1 MSPNED
7 VSSKLSALL
16 SQVDDATRTNELSKA
31 AALLREASQLAPQDE
46 DIKRRWVSL
55 QQREAGNS
63 ESLTTIR
70 TYVESR
76 EEDARKNAIQALSKK
91 QLTAVEASE
100 AFDLLLGSSSGLP
113 SLDEVL
119 STLLSR
125 QIEVRRLVAKKIT
138 TSATEAFEQLS
149 PCGDESFRA
158 FTGLLF
164 DKSLW
169 PTKDAQETAQQDLFR
184 LCIASLIDAGVERPD
199 RLMKAVARQL
209 AVQPENVVSLID
221 DDVFDIVLSELD
233 IRHDNS
239 LRSQAMVAMSRLLE
253 VSKEDGEK
261 LFANFVTNHVGKKTN
276 DDLIMAF
283 SAASSVFPVLPAVA
297 SRLFLTE
304 GFVQGLIPHLERNS
318 EAAASG
324 KKKSKSLEQAALELL
339 SAACV
344 DKSCR
349 ELIRKH
355 CSEWLLSV
363 SEERNGVQEALAAL
377 VLAKINED
385 SVDKV
390 TDKLSGLVMG
400 GENERDQAV
409 EGLAYTSLQP
419 KVKEK
424 IASNNAL
431 LTELVAVLKDRP
443 TAAFGALTVLS
454 NLTAY
459 RKPQSE
465 ESKRMSQL
473 KAYANSSKPA
483 PEDPLDDDQRV
494 TARCKIILDKA
505 VVPALVSRCKQS
517 TSPAIIA
524 LVVRILL
531 SLAKE
536 QKHRAAMAQQGATR
550 LLLQIIERT
559 SQTDKSTS
567 EASLIERTASHAL
580 ARLLISINPTHI
592 FTSGLPATS
601 AVSSLIP
608 LLTTDHT
615 NDPVPNPPERDL
627 LPTFETLLA
636 LTNLASMSDSTAADL
651 LTRSATPQIEDLLFS
666 THPLIQR
673 ATVELLCNLMAHP
686 SGVSLFV
693 LTDSA
698 DAKRRL
704 HILFALTTSG
714 DLGTRRA
721 AGGAL
726 AMLTEWDLAQDAV
739 VSAPEGKGVKAVLAL
754 CADEESEEVRHRGFV
769 CLSNLV
775 QGPGGTG
782 EKAVEVVRELKGQEV
797 LTGAIKRSRNPEVL
811 RVGVE
816 VMKVLV
822 EM

>member
-55 QQREAGNS
+55 QQREAGTS

-125 QIEVRRLVAKKIT
+125 QIEVRRLVARKIT

-221 DDVFDIVLSELD
+221 EDVFDIVLSELD

-261 LFANFVTNHVGKKTN
+261 LFANFVSNHVGKKTN

-297 SRLFLTE
+297 SKLFLTE

-355 CSEWLLSV
+355 CSEWLQSV

-377 VLAKINED
+377 VLAKINEN

-400 GENERDQAV
+400 GDNERDQAV

-431 LTELVAVLKDRP
+431 LTELIAVLKDRP

-483 PEDPLDDDQRV
+483 PEDPLDDDQHV

-536 QKHRAAMAQQGATR
+536 QKHRASMTQQGATR

-580 ARLLISINPTHI
+580 ARLLISINPAHV

-608 LLTTDHT
+608 LLTADHT
-615 NDPVPNPPERDL
+615 NDPTPNPTERDL

-636 LTNLASMSDSTAADL
+636 LTNLASMPDSTAADL

-739 VSAPEGKGVKAVLAL
+739 VSAPEEKGVKAVLAL
-754 CADEESEEVRHRGFV
+754 CGDEESEEVRHRGFV

-775 QGPGGTG
+775 QGGPGGVG
-782 EKAVEVVRELKGQEV
+782 EKAVKVVRELKGQEV
-797 LTGAIKRSRNPEVL
+797 LTGAIKRARNPEVL

-822 EM
+822 

>member
-7 VSSKLSALL
+7 VSSKLPALL
-16 SQVDDATRTNELSKA
+16 SQADDATRINELSKA
-31 AALLREASQLAPQDE
+31 ATLLREASQLAPQDE
-46 DIKRRWVSL
+46 DIKRRWVLL

-70 TYVESR
+70 AYVESR

-125 QIEVRRLVAKKIT
+125 QIEWQKKII

-149 PCGDESFRA
+149 LCGDESFRS

-164 DKSLW
+164 DKSIW

-221 DDVFDIVLSELD
+221 EDVFDIVLSELD

-253 VSKEDGEK
+253 VSKEEGEK
-261 LFANFVTNHVGKKTN
+261 LFASFVTNHVGKKTN

-304 GFVQGLIPHLERNS
+304 GFVQGLIPYLKRNS

-349 ELIRKH
+349 EIIRKY
-355 CSEWLLSV
+355 CSEWLQSV

-385 SVDKV
+385 SVDQV

-400 GENERDQAV
+400 GDSERDQAV

-424 IASNNAL
+424 IANNNAL
-431 LTELVAVLKDRP
+431 LTELIAVLKDRP

-465 ESKRMSQL
+465 EGKRMSQL

-483 PEDPLDDDQRV
+483 PEDPLDDDKHV

-536 QKHRAAMAQQGATR
+536 QKHRASMAQQGATR

-580 ARLLISINPTHI
+580 ARLLISVNPAHV

-608 LLTTDHT
+608 LLTADHT
-615 NDPVPNPPERDL
+615 NDPTPNPTERDL

-636 LTNLASMSDSTAADL
+636 LTNLASMSDPVAADL

-739 VSAPEGKGVKAVLAL
+739 VSAPEERGVKAVLAL
-754 CADEESEEVRHRGFV
+754 CGDEESEEVRHRGFV

-775 QGPGGTG
+775 QGQGTIG
-782 EKAVEVVRELKGQEV
+782 EKAVKLVRELKGQEI
-797 LTGAIKRSRNPEVL
+797 LTGAIKRSQNPEVL

-822 EM
+822 

>member
-7 VSSKLSALL
+7 VSSKLSTLL
-16 SQVDDATRTNELSKA
+16 SQVDDASRINELSKA

-46 DIKRRWVSL
+46 DIKRRWISL
-55 QQREAGNS
+55 QQREARNS
-63 ESLTTIR
+63 ESLTTIK
-70 TYVESR
+70 TYIESR
-76 EEDARKNAIQALSKK
+76 EEDARKTAIQTLSKK

-100 AFDLLLGSSSGLP
+100 AFDLLLGSSSDLP

-119 STLLSR
+119 STLLGR
-125 QIEVRRLVAKKIT
+125 QIEVRRLVAKKIIA
-138 TSATEAFEQLS
+138 SATEAFEQLS
-149 PCGDESFRA
+149 PCGDETFRA

-169 PTKDAQETAQQDLFR
+169 PTKDAQQTAQQDLFR

-221 DDVFDIVLSELD
+221 EDVFDIVLSELD

-261 LFANFVTNHVGKKTN
+261 LFASFVTNHVAKKTN

-349 ELIRKH
+349 ELIRKY
-355 CSEWLLSV
+355 CSDWLQSV

-377 VLAKINED
+377 VLAKINEE
-385 SVDKV
+385 SVDQV

-400 GENERDQAV
+400 GDNERDQAV

-424 IASNNAL
+424 VASNNAL
-431 LTELVAVLKDRP
+431 LKELIAVLKDRP

-465 ESKRMSQL
+465 ESKKMSQL

-483 PEDPLDDDQRV
+483 PEDPLDDDKNV
-494 TARCKIILDKA
+494 TARCKSVLDKD
-505 VVPALVSRCKQS
+505 VVPALVARCKQS

-536 QKHRAAMAQQGATR
+536 QKHRAPMAQQGATR

-580 ARLLISINPTHI
+580 ARLLISINPAHV
-592 FTSGLPATS
+592 FTSGLPVTS
-601 AVSSLIP
+601 AVSSLLP
-608 LLTTDHT
+608 LLTADHT
-615 NDPVPNPPERDL
+615 NDNSTNNSERDL

-636 LTNLASMSDSTAADL
+636 LTNLASMSDPTAADL
-651 LTRSATPQIEDLLFS
+651 LTRTATPQIEDLLFS
-666 THPLIQR
+666 THTLIQR

-739 VSAPEGKGVKAVLAL
+739 VSAPEGKGVRAVLAL

-775 QGPGGTG
+775 QGPGGVG
-782 EKAVEVVRELKGQEV
+782 EKAVKSVRELKGQEV

-811 RVGVE
+811 GVGIE

-822 EM
+822 

>member
-125 QIEVRRLVAKKIT
+125 QTEVRRLVAKKIT

-169 PTKDAQETAQQDLFR
+169 PTREAQETAQQDLFR

-209 AVQPENVVSLID
+209 AVQPENVVGLID

-400 GENERDQAV
+400 GDSERDQAV

-419 KVKEK
+419 KVKQK

-431 LTELVAVLKDRP
+431 STELIAVLKDRP

-483 PEDPLDDDQRV
+483 PEDPLDDDQNV

-505 VVPALVSRCKQS
+505 VIPALVSRCKQS

-536 QKHRAAMAQQGATR
+536 QKHRASMAQQGATR

-559 SQTDKSTS
+559 SQTDKSTG

-580 ARLLISINPTHI
+580 ARLLISINPTHV

-615 NDPVPNPPERDL
+615 NDPTPNPTERDL

-666 THPLIQR
+666 THPLIRR

-739 VSAPEGKGVKAVLAL
+739 VSAPEEKGVKAVLAL

-782 EKAVEVVRELKGQEV
+782 EKAVKVVRELKGQEV
-797 LTGAIKRSRNPEVL
+797 LTGAIKRARNPEVL

-822 EM
+822 

>member
-7 VSSKLSALL
+7 VSSKLSTLL
-16 SQVDDATRTNELSKA
+16 SQVDDASRINELSKA

-63 ESLTTIR
+63 ESLTTIK
-70 TYVESR
+70 TYFESR

-91 QLTAVEASE
+91 QLTPVEASE
-100 AFDLLLGSSSGLP
+100 AFDLLLGSSSDLP

-119 STLLSR
+119 STLLGR
-125 QIEVRRLVAKKIT
+125 QIEVRRSVAKKVS

-149 PCGDESFRA
+149 PCGDETFRA

-169 PTKDAQETAQQDLFR
+169 PTKDAQQTAQQDLFR

-221 DDVFDIVLSELD
+221 EDVFDIVLSELD

-261 LFANFVTNHVGKKTN
+261 LFASFVTNHVAKKTN

-304 GFVQGLIPHLERNS
+304 GFVQGLVPHLERNS

-349 ELIRKH
+349 ELIRKY
-355 CSEWLLSV
+355 CSDWLQSV

-377 VLAKINED
+377 VLAKINEE
-385 SVDKV
+385 SVDQV
-390 TDKLSGLVMG
+390 TDKLSGLVIG
-400 GENERDQAV
+400 GDNERDQAV

-465 ESKRMSQL
+465 ESKKMSQL

-483 PEDPLDDDQRV
+483 PEDPLDDDKNV
-494 TARCKIILDKA
+494 TVRCKSVLDKD
-505 VVPALVSRCKQS
+505 VIPALVARCKQS

-531 SLAKE
+531 SLSKE
-536 QKHRAAMAQQGATR
+536 QKHRASMAQQGATR

-580 ARLLISINPTHI
+580 ARLLISINPAHV
-592 FTSGLPATS
+592 FTSGLPVTS
-601 AVSSLIP
+601 AVSSLLP
-608 LLTTDHT
+608 LLTADHP
-615 NDPVPNPPERDL
+615 NDNNTTSERDL

-636 LTNLASMSDSTAADL
+636 LTNLASMSDPTAADL

-693 LTDSA
+693 LSDSA

-704 HILFALTTSG
+704 HILFALTTSV

-739 VSAPEGKGVKAVLAL
+739 VSAPEDKGVKAVLAL
-754 CADEESEEVRHRGFV
+754 CGDEESEEVRHRGLV

-775 QGPGGTG
+775 QGPGGVG
-782 EKAVEVVRELKGQEV
+782 EKARKVVRELKGQEV
-797 LTGAIKRSRNPEVL
+797 LTGAMKRSRNPEVL
-811 RVGVE
+811 EVGVE
-816 VMKVLV
+816 VLKVLV
-822 EM
+822 

>member
-7 VSSKLSALL
+7 VSSKLSTLL
-16 SQVDDATRTNELSKA
+16 SQVDDASRINELSKA

-46 DIKRRWVSL
+46 DIKRRWISL
-55 QQREAGNS
+55 QQREARNS
-63 ESLTTIR
+63 ESLTTIK
-70 TYVESR
+70 TYIESR
-76 EEDARKNAIQALSKK
+76 EEDARKTAIQTLSKK

-100 AFDLLLGSSSGLP
+100 AFDLLLGSSSDLP

-119 STLLSR
+119 STLLGR
-125 QIEVRRLVAKKIT
+125 QIEVRRLVAKKIIA
-138 TSATEAFEQLS
+138 SATEAFEQLS
-149 PCGDESFRA
+149 PCGDETFRA

-169 PTKDAQETAQQDLFR
+169 PTKDAQQTAQQDLFR

-221 DDVFDIVLSELD
+221 EDVFDIVLSELD

-239 LRSQAMVAMSRLLE
+239 LRGQAMVAMSRLLE

-261 LFANFVTNHVGKKTN
+261 LFASFVTNHVAKKTN

-349 ELIRKH
+349 ELIRKY
-355 CSEWLLSV
+355 CSDWLQSV

-377 VLAKINED
+377 VLAKINEE
-385 SVDKV
+385 SVDQV

-400 GENERDQAV
+400 GDNERDQAV

-424 IASNNAL
+424 VASNNAL
-431 LTELVAVLKDRP
+431 LKELIAVLKDRP

-465 ESKRMSQL
+465 ESKKMSQL

-483 PEDPLDDDQRV
+483 PEDPLDDDKNV
-494 TARCKIILDKA
+494 TARCKSVLDKD
-505 VVPALVSRCKQS
+505 VIPALPS
-517 TSPAIIA
+517 SPSSSA
-524 LVVRILL
+524 VLL

-536 QKHRAAMAQQGATR
+536 QKHRAPMAQQGATR

-580 ARLLISINPTHI
+580 ARLLISINPAHV
-592 FTSGLPATS
+592 FTSGLPVTS
-601 AVSSLIP
+601 AVSSLLP
-608 LLTTDHT
+608 LLTADHT
-615 NDPVPNPPERDL
+615 NDNSTNTSERDL

-636 LTNLASMSDSTAADL
+636 LTNLASMSDPTAADL
-651 LTRSATPQIEDLLFS
+651 LTRTATPQIEDLLFS
-666 THPLIQR
+666 THTLIQR

-739 VSAPEGKGVKAVLAL
+739 VSAPEGKGSGPFWRCVRMRR
-754 CADEESEEVRHRGFV
+754 SEEVRHRGFV

-775 QGPGGTG
+775 QGSGGVG
-782 EKAVEVVRELKGQEV
+782 EKAVKSVRELKGQE
-797 LTGAIKRSRNPEVL
+797 
-811 RVGVE
+811 
-816 VMKVLV
+816 
-822 EM
+822 

>member
-125 QIEVRRLVAKKIT
+125 QVEVRRLVAKKIS

-169 PTKDAQETAQQDLFR
+169 STKDAQETAQQDLFR

-209 AVQPENVVSLID
+209 AVQPENVVGLID

-390 TDKLSGLVMG
+390 TDKLSGLVVG
-400 GENERDQAV
+400 GDNERDQAV

-431 LTELVAVLKDRP
+431 LTELIAVLKDRP

-483 PEDPLDDDQRV
+483 PEDPLDDDQHV

-550 LLLQIIERT
+550 LVLQIIERT

-580 ARLLISINPTHI
+580 ARLLISLNPTHI
-592 FTSGLPATS
+592 FTSSLPATS

-615 NDPVPNPPERDL
+615 NDPTPNPPERDL

-636 LTNLASMSDSTAADL
+636 LTNLASMSDSTAAADL
-651 LTRSATPQIEDLLFS
+651 LTRTATPQIEDLLFS

-704 HILFALTTSG
+704 QILFALTTSG

-739 VSAPEGKGVKAVLAL
+739 VSAPEDKGVKAVLAL

-775 QGPGGTG
+775 QGGPGGVGG
-782 EKAVEVVRELKGQEV
+782 EGGEGYK
-797 LTGAIKRSRNPEVL
+797 
-811 RVGVE
+811 GVE
-816 VMKVLV
+816 GAGGFDRGD
-822 EM
+822 

>member
-7 VSSKLSALL
+7 VSSKLWALL

-63 ESLTTIR
+63 ETLTTIR

-76 EEDARKNAIQALSKK
+76 EEDARKDAIQALSNK

-125 QIEVRRLVAKKIT
+125 QTEVRRLVAKKIT

-169 PTKDAQETAQQDLFR
+169 PTREAQETAQQDLFR

-209 AVQPENVVSLID
+209 AVQPENVVGLID

-400 GENERDQAV
+400 GDSERDQAV

-419 KVKEK
+419 KVKQK

-431 LTELVAVLKDRP
+431 STELIAVLKDRP

-483 PEDPLDDDQRV
+483 PEDPLDDDQNV

-505 VVPALVSRCKQS
+505 VIPALVSRCKQS

-536 QKHRAAMAQQGATR
+536 QKHRASMAQQGATR

-559 SQTDKSTS
+559 SQTDKSTG

-580 ARLLISINPTHI
+580 ARLLISINPTHV

-615 NDPVPNPPERDL
+615 NDPTPNPTERDL

-739 VSAPEGKGVKAVLAL
+739 VSAPEEKGVKAVLAL

-782 EKAVEVVRELKGQEV
+782 EKAVKVVRELKGQEV
-797 LTGAIKRSRNPEVL
+797 LTGAIKRARNPEVL

-822 EM
+822 

>member
-1 MSPNED
+1 
-7 VSSKLSALL
+7 
-16 SQVDDATRTNELSKA
+16 
-31 AALLREASQLAPQDE
+31 
-46 DIKRRWVSL
+46 
-55 QQREAGNS
+55 
-63 ESLTTIR
+63 
-70 TYVESR
+70 
-76 EEDARKNAIQALSKK
+76 
-91 QLTAVEASE
+91 
-100 AFDLLLGSSSGLP
+100 
-113 SLDEVL
+113 
-119 STLLSR
+119 
-125 QIEVRRLVAKKIT
+125 
-138 TSATEAFEQLS
+138 
-149 PCGDESFRA
+149 
-158 FTGLLF
+158 
-164 DKSLW
+164 
-169 PTKDAQETAQQDLFR
+169 
-184 LCIASLIDAGVERPD
+184 
-199 RLMKAVARQL
+199 
-209 AVQPENVVSLID
+209 
-221 DDVFDIVLSELD
+221 
-233 IRHDNS
+233 
-239 LRSQAMVAMSRLLE
+239 
-253 VSKEDGEK
+253 SKEDGEK
-261 LFANFVTNHVGKKTN
+261 LFASFVTNHVAKKTN

-304 GFVQGLIPHLERNS
+304 GFVQGLVPHLERNS

-349 ELIRKH
+349 ELIRKY
-355 CSEWLLSV
+355 CSDWLQSV

-377 VLAKINED
+377 VLAKINEE
-385 SVDKV
+385 SVDQV

-400 GENERDQAV
+400 GDNERDQAV

-431 LTELVAVLKDRP
+431 LTELISVLKDRP

-465 ESKRMSQL
+465 ESKKMSQL

-483 PEDPLDDDQRV
+483 PEDPLDDDKNV
-494 TARCKIILDKA
+494 TVRCKSVLDKD
-505 VVPALVSRCKQS
+505 VIPALVARCKQS

-536 QKHRAAMAQQGATR
+536 QKHRASMAQQGATR

-580 ARLLISINPTHI
+580 ARLLISINPAHV
-592 FTSGLPATS
+592 FTSGLPVTS
-601 AVSSLIP
+601 AVSSLLP
-608 LLTTDHT
+608 LLTADHT
-615 NDPVPNPPERDL
+615 NDNNNTSERDL

-636 LTNLASMSDSTAADL
+636 LTNLASMSDPTAADL

-693 LTDSA
+693 L
-698 DAKRRL
+698 
-704 HILFALTTSG
+704 
-714 DLGTRRA
+714 
-721 AGGAL
+721 
-726 AMLTEWDLAQDAV
+726 
-739 VSAPEGKGVKAVLAL
+739 
-754 CADEESEEVRHRGFV
+754 
-769 CLSNLV
+769 
-775 QGPGGTG
+775 
-782 EKAVEVVRELKGQEV
+782 
-797 LTGAIKRSRNPEVL
+797 
-811 RVGVE
+811 
-816 VMKVLV
+816 
-822 EM
+822 

>member
-7 VSSKLSALL
+7 VSAKLSTLL
-16 SQVDDATRTNELSKA
+16 SQVDDASRINELSKA

-63 ESLTTIR
+63 ESLTTIK
-70 TYVESR
+70 TYIESR

-91 QLTAVEASE
+91 QLDPVEASE
-100 AFDLLLGSSSGLP
+100 AFDLLLGSSSDLP

-119 STLLSR
+119 STLLGR
-125 QIEVRRLVAKKIT
+125 QIEVRRLVAKKIIA
-138 TSATEAFEQLS
+138 SATEAFEQLS
-149 PCGDESFRA
+149 PCGDETFRA

-169 PTKDAQETAQQDLFR
+169 PTEDAQHTAQQDLFR

-221 DDVFDIVLSELD
+221 EDVFDIVLSELD

-253 VSKEDGEK
+253 VSREDGEK
-261 LFANFVTNHVGKKTN
+261 LFASFVTNHVAKKTN

-304 GFVQGLIPHLERNS
+304 GFVQGLIPYLERNS

-349 ELIRKH
+349 ELVRKY
-355 CSEWLLSV
+355 CSDWLQSV

-377 VLAKINED
+377 VLAKINEE
-385 SVDKV
+385 SVDQV
-390 TDKLSGLVMG
+390 TEKLSGLVIG
-400 GENERDQAV
+400 GDNERDQAV

-431 LTELVAVLKDRP
+431 LTELIAVLKDRP

-465 ESKRMSQL
+465 ESKKMSQL

-483 PEDPLDDDQRV
+483 PEDPLDDDKNV
-494 TARCKIILDKA
+494 TARCKSVLDKD
-505 VVPALVSRCKQS
+505 VIPALVARCKQS

-531 SLAKE
+531 SIAKE
-536 QKHRAAMAQQGATR
+536 QKHRPSMAQQGATR

-580 ARLLISINPTHI
+580 ARLLISINPAHV
-592 FTSGLPATS
+592 FTSGLPVTS

-608 LLTTDHT
+608 LLTADHT
-615 NDPVPNPPERDL
+615 NDNNTSERDL

-636 LTNLASMSDSTAADL
+636 LTNLASMSDPTAADL

-673 ATVELLCNLMAHP
+673 ATVELLCNVMAHP

-693 LTDSA
+693 LSGSA

-704 HILFALTTSG
+704 HILFALTSSG

-754 CADEESEEVRHRGFV
+754 CGDEESEEVRHRGFV

-775 QGPGGTG
+775 QGPGGVG
-782 EKAVEVVRELKGQEV
+782 EKAVKVVRELKGQEV
-797 LTGAIKRSRNPEVL
+797 LTGAVKRSRNPEVL
-811 RVGVE
+811 GVGVE
-816 VMKVLV
+816 VLKVLV
-822 EM
+822 